1 MKLKNLFAPDT
12 ESVRDPFS
20 REASEGC
27 CGKHK
32 ICRKDPVLKKE
43 QDSVEYFDDEE
54 LDVFKNRSSD
64 SYNEEEIAL
73 FAEIFHT
80 LWETD
85 ISGWICSLQL
95 RGIELPQPLRD
106 EVSRRLIMQ
115 NKQ

>member
-1 MKLKNLFAPDT
+1 MKLKNLFASDT
-12 ESVRDPFS
+12 EKVRDPFFQ
-20 REASEGC
+20 EASEGC

-32 ICRKDPVLKKE
+32 ICQKDLALKKA
-43 QDSVEYFDDEE
+43 QNPVEYFDDEE

-85 ISGWICSLQL
+85 IPGWICSLQL
-95 RGIELPQPLRD
+95 REIELPSQLRD
-106 EVSRRLIMQ
+106 EVFLMLD
-115 NKQ
+115 NAK